1 MAKNK
6 NREKKQKET
15 VLQKP
20 KTLVDK
26 LFGLSHSGST
36 WKQEVLAGLTAFLGT
51 AFILIMVP
59 QMFGIAYPGQLQV
72 KEIIAFAT
80 LLAVVLANLAQ
91 GLYANLPY
99 VLAPS
104 ISTVI
109 LSFSV
114 LMSITE
120 SPYLLF
126 ALFFIEAIIFV
137 IITWL
142 PWKKRFLQ
150 GFPPSIRYGTVVA
163 IGGVLLMMAL
173 QSSGII
179 GGLNFSGELGK
190 QLASQPRFLLP
201 LGNMNNLIDTKIIV
215 FGAGLIIIGY
225 FVWLK
230 SKTPYIWTMI
240 ATAAIGLIFVSEM
253 IGGGNPLVGRVTQL
267 PTTLINFDE
276 GIISMPSIGIWASDY
291 LAKMNLLGI
300 FGKGIMLVVGFVVM
314 MLAKDVIGTPAVL
327 LGLAKQ
333 EGRIGENDE
342 TFKNSDRAMQVAS
355 GTRLITSLFA
365 AAPVEV
371 GPESAIGVAA
381 GGRTGITSLVYAGLA
396 LISILLL
403 PLFKF
408 IPAIA
413 VAPVMVAV
421 GVSFAKFID
430 QINWKNILD
439 AIPAFLIIA
448 VSIVTFNI
456 AFGIMWGIV
465 AFLALRITVW
475 KFDDTPPSLWVL
487 GALSVVAMILFYI

>member
-6 NREKKQKET
+6 NREKKQKE
-15 VLQKP
+15 VVVQKP

-26 LFGLSHSGST
+26 LFGLSHSGSS

-59 QMFGIAYPGQLQV
+59 QMFGIAYPGQMQL
-72 KEIIAFAT
+72 KEIVAFAT
-80 LLAVVLANLAQ
+80 LIAVVLANLGQ

-99 VLAPS
+99 VMAPS

-109 LSFSV
+109 LSFGV
-114 LMSITE
+114 LMSISE

-126 ALFFIEAIIFV
+126 ALFFVEAVIFV

-150 GFPPSIRYGTVVA
+150 AFPPSIRYGAVVA

-173 QSSGII
+173 QASGII
-179 GGLNFSGELGK
+179 GGLNFAGELGK
-190 QLASQPRFLLP
+190 QLASQPRFVLP
-201 LGNMNNLIDTKIIV
+201 LGNMNNLIDTKLIV
-215 FGAGLIIIGY
+215 FGAGLLILGY
-225 FVWLK
+225 FVWMK

-253 IGGGNPLVGRVTQL
+253 VGGGNPLVGRITPI
-267 PTTLINFDE
+267 PTTFVNFEE
-276 GIISMPSIGIWASDY
+276 GVITLPSIGVWASDY
-291 LAKMNLLGI
+291 FVKLNLLGL
-300 FGKGIMLVVGFVVM
+300 FSKSIMLIVGFVVM
-314 MLAKDVIGTPAVL
+314 MLAKDVVGTPAVL

-333 EGRIGENDE
+333 EGRMGENDD
-342 TFKNSDRAMQVAS
+342 TFKNSDKAMQVAS

-396 LISILLL
+396 LISIFFL
-403 PLFKF
+403 PLFRF

-421 GVSFAKFID
+421 GVSFARFVD
-430 QINWKNILD
+430 QINWKNMLD

-465 AFLALRITVW
+465 AHLALRITVW
-475 KFDDTPPSLWVL
+475 KFDDTPAALWVL
-487 GALSVVAMILFYI
+487 GALSVAAMILFYI